1 MLLFNVRKREQGFTL
16 IEMIVTV
23 IIVGI
28 LSAITAPSLIGLFD
42 QMRVKD
48 GLRQIESSLKEAQRQ
63 AMRHG
68 SSCEVTLKTTDNT
81 ITGSPAQCLAGSKTI
96 DDRLKFKGNDG
107 GDEIEITF
115 TRKGSNFS
123 GAKTIAI
130 FRDGSNN
137 GIQKCVILA
146 ANLGGMKS
154 GNYTGNVDENIVD
167 GSCDV
172 SAVN

>member
-1 MLLFNVRKREQGFTL
+1 MLLFNVRKQERGFTL

-23 IIVGI
+23 IILGI

-63 AMRHG
+63 AMRRG
-68 SSCEVTLKTTDNT
+68 SSCTISLNATNNM
-81 ITGSPAQCLAGSKTI
+81 ITGSPTQCLAGSKTI

-107 GDEIEITF
+107 DSIEITF
-115 TRKGSNFS
+115 TRKGSNSS

-137 GIQKCVILA
+137 GMQKCVIVA

-154 GNYTGNVDENIVD
+154 GNYTGNIDEDIVR
-167 GSCDV
+167 GSCNV
-172 SAVN
+172 SLPN